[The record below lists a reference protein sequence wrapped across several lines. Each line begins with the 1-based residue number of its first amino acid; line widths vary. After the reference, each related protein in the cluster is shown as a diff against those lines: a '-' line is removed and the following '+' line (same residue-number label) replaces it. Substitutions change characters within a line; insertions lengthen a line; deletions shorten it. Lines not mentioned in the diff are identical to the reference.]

1 MFYIKSTEEKN
12 KIRNNNC
19 IVLLLLLLKDTLM
32 QTKETTKIKQ
42 CVVGQDNI

>member
-19 IVLLLLLLKDTLM
+19 IVLLLLLKDTLM